1 MVKYT
6 RILSYTSQTIEDI
19 AGGNGILYISKGYET
34 VVVLFCKDESD
45 MLKIKNIKRFN
56 PNGVFTGESTS
67 TINFDSTLASESTS
81 SSQETNPLFDNL
93 ANTLNEYTHSNT
105 NSNF

>member
-1 MVKYT
+1 
-6 RILSYTSQTIEDI
+6 
-19 AGGNGILYISKGYET
+19 
-34 VVVLFCKDESD
+34 

-105 NSNF
+105 NSTFLEDFFKYYTLKNKIDSSGNEINASNDIVTALGTK